1 MKTFKLKTF
10 YSLVLLFFAGL
21 FHTGFVASEPIEVSA
36 EQALLKQLKALGTF
50 QSSYQQRVFN
60 ERGEQI
66 ESAQGQFYL
75 GNNKSFRND
84 INQPEK
90 SRVVSDG
97 RSLWLIDDDLE
108 QVSISRLSTYLAD
121 SPLALLLDKTESA
134 LKAYEVKEIGKSSS
148 KASSKA
154 SLFELDA
161 EETYNAIK
169 AIRIAFK
176 AKQVDYIEI
185 DERRG
190 RKIRVDFTSVKPL
203 KNTNVFKVDFPSRY
217 DVVDETQ

>member
-1 MKTFKLKTF
+1 MKFFYLKTF
-10 YSLVLLFFAGL
+10 YPFVVLFFAGMFYL
-21 FHTGFVASEPIEVSA
+21 GLEASEPKEISA
-36 EQALLKQLKALGTF
+36 EQALLKQLKSLGTF
-50 QSSYQQRVFN
+50 QSSYQQGVFN
-60 ERGEQI
+60 EQGEQI

-75 GNNKSFRND
+75 GSNKAFRND
-84 INQPEK
+84 VNQPEK

-97 RSLWLIDDDLE
+97 TSLWLIDDDLE
-108 QVSISRLSTYLAD
+108 QVSISPLSAYLAD

-134 LKAYEVKEIGKSSS
+134 LKAYQVRDIGDS
-148 KASSKA
+148 SSKA
-154 SLFELDA
+154 SLFELEA
-161 EETYNAIK
+161 EEGYNAIK

-190 RKIRVDFTSVKPL
+190 RKIRVDFTSVKAL
-203 KNTNVFKVDFPSRY
+203 KNTKVFKANFPSHY